1 MQRRKPAATSA
12 APDAPPM
19 PLVVGAVTVRRA
31 RLLRFPSYLLRTEQ
45 GLEVALARYGALN
58 IFFFGRGQKIGLP
71 WGEQWRQ
78 TAAARGSGLVPVL
91 VNGARRRLVMAAA
104 GAAAGNYGI
113 TGRDYAYTL
122 NPAEGGFGRARLWDL
137 YAGEDPVARL
147 TRRPFGAFCA
157 EPVPLPA
164 VLLALLLVR
173 FGIPGEG
180 SRFVPEFRWG

>member
-1 MQRRKPAATSA
+1 
-12 APDAPPM
+12 
-19 PLVVGAVTVRRA
+19 
-31 RLLRFPSYLLRTEQ
+31 
-45 GLEVALARYGALN
+45 
-58 IFFFGRGQKIGLP
+58 
-71 WGEQWRQ
+71 
-78 TAAARGSGLVPVL
+78 
-91 VNGARRRLVMAAA
+91 MAAA

-122 NPAEGGFGRARLWDL
+122 NPAEGGFGRAGLWDL

-173 FGIPGEG
+173 SGIPGEG
-180 SRFVPEFRWG
+180 SRFIPEFRWG